1 MMLVTAYDGIV
12 NNTLNLEIV
21 RKSITINQILELVKR
36 YINTYDNIRFNQRN
50 DSPKVERY

>member
-1 MMLVTAYDGIV
+1 MTAYDGIV

-36 YINTYDNIRFNQRN
+36 YINTYDNIRFIQRN

>member
-36 YINTYDNIRFNQRN
+36 YINTYDNIRFIQRN